1 MAARPPAVRLLD
13 DLRRSARFESGPV
26 DVRVI
31 EQAIQASMRTIAR
44 SSRGPATV
52 KYVLVTDP
60 AAKERLWEN
69 MVQASKQEFSSLGLS
84 EQNLRRAFGPT
95 VESASGI
102 LFAFVEARKIELADA
117 RDRSLRADTVY
128 AGASIA
134 NFVIA
139 ARGYGLGVAA
149 LDYTPF
155 LAADT
160 DIKRLLHVPDAFV
173 LVNIICVGRAAA
185 EAPPIPVRPVS
196 EVLSYERWS
205 RGGTNVPR

>member
-1 MAARPPAVRLLD
+1 LLD
-13 DLRRSARFESGPV
+13 ELRRTARFEPGPL
-26 DVRVI
+26 DVRLI

-52 KYVLVTDP
+52 KYLLVTDG
-60 AAKERLWEN
+60 AAKTRLWES
-69 MVQASKQEFSSLGLS
+69 MLQASSQEFSALGLN
-84 EQNLRRAFGPT
+84 EQNLRRAFGPV
-95 VESASGI
+95 VESASAM
-102 LFAFVEARKIELADA
+102 LFAFVEVPKIDGKDV
-117 RDRSLRADTVY
+117 RDRALRADTVY

-139 ARGYGLGVAA
+139 ARSYGLGVAA

-155 LAADT
+155 LAADA
-160 DIKRLLHVPDAFV
+160 DIKRLLEVPDAFV

-205 RGGTNVPR
+205 RVGTNLPR